1 MIDTCW
7 SIWSFCG
14 ADLFSHQW
22 LGGQENL
29 ECCCGIRNFM
39 SGAVAITCQPVWKS
53 SNCWQALDRKYTIPR
68 MHKDNWKIKRNKNRS
83 QDLRKVLVSS
93 LGQLNLLRLHNR
105 HQLFFFLK
113 RQRKLGGGLI
123 FFSPLA
129 CPRDFFFC
137 PKKKPAPAMK
147 ARSFFVCQF
156 KQNLWNLWWNGS

>member
-1 MIDTCW
+1 MLLRHQEFHVRCCSHHVPASVKIIKLLT
-7 SIWSFCG
+7 SIRQKIHHPKH
-14 ADLFSHQW
+14 AQ
-22 LGGQENL
+22 GQL
-29 ECCCGIRNFM
+29 E
-39 SGAVAITCQPVWKS
+39 
-53 SNCWQALDRKYTIPR
+53 
-68 MHKDNWKIKRNKNRS
+68 IKRNKNRS

-156 KQNLWNLWWNGS
+156 KQNL